1 MHVRGNFLVV
11 WLAGCAYQTLR
22 EQAERLRAEYL
33 ERNGQLWLS
42 RPLGSSLLL
51 EHSHYLRET
60 RQTLLWLRLVTMRLS
75 EVRAT
80 TQDLVHIFNG
90 ANAILGTGSGTAK
103 PTFSFWK

>member
-1 MHVRGNFLVV
+1 MLEGTFWVV

-51 EHSHYLRET
+51 EHSH
-60 RQTLLWLRLVTMRLS
+60 
-75 EVRAT
+75 
-80 TQDLVHIFNG
+80 
-90 ANAILGTGSGTAK
+90 
-103 PTFSFWK
+103 